1 MFGCVFTVV
10 VLLTGG
16 LVLPEVCWGGL
27 LLCAAPFISA
37 FLLVELGEGFEFVDI
52 TF

>member
-1 MFGCVFTVV
+1 MFGCVFTIVV
-10 VLLTGG
+10 PLTGG

-27 LLCAAPFISA
+27 LLWAAPFVSA

-52 TF
+52 IF